1 MKVAVLA
8 GGCFWCIESD
18 LIKREGVLS
27 VVSGYLGGKKE
38 TANYDDVCS
47 GQTLHREAV
56 KVEYDEN
63 ILDYKTL
70 VDYFFTCIDPTNPYG
85 QFADIG
91 PQYKTA
97 IYYSDNNEEKV
108 AKELKESL
116 DKSKRFIDPVVTNI
130 LPISTF
136 YEAESYHQE
145 YYKKQPIHYNNYR
158 VGSGR
163 SGFIK
168 LKWGDKH

>member
-1 MKVAVLA
+1 MKTAILA

-18 LIKREGVLS
+18 LIKKEGVES
-27 VVSGYLGGKKE
+27 VVSGYIGGTKE

-47 GQTLHREAV
+47 GQTQHREAV
-56 KVEYDEN
+56 KVVYDES
-63 ILDYKTL
+63 IISYETL

-97 IYYSDNNEEKV
+97 IYYSDDMEKEV
-108 AKELKESL
+108 ALRIKKNL
-116 DKSKRFIDPVVTNI
+116 DESKRFNDPVVTDI
-130 LPISTF
+130 LFASQF
-136 YEAESYHQE
+136 YDAEEYHQE

-168 LKWGDKH
+168 IKWEDKH